1 VRAAAVA
8 VLLCACASAR
18 EVDELEQNLDGG
30 CGVERWQIK
39 TGGDPAAVNISTAPT
54 ATSIFALTSLR
65 APSRLPDSD
74 RIAPTELTTWQLAD
88 VDLLRFKKE
97 GDGDYH
103 LVLGDGIQAMIAEIA
118 DPACVSAAS
127 PLLAGIL
134 AARAQF
140 EAKYSNIPTM
150 SFATSDETVTLR
162 GVGFFDFKHS
172 QNGVASN
179 GIELHPVTAICF
191 GRGCAPSATPPS
203 GPPAARSGGC
213 ATAGDAPLWL
223 ALVLLLRPRRA
234 TA

>member
-1 VRAAAVA
+1 VRHAIVA
-8 VLLCACASAR
+8 LLLCACASSR
-18 EVDELEQNLDGG
+18 DVDVLEQDLDGG
-30 CGVERWQIK
+30 CGVERWQVK
-39 TGGDPAAVNISTAPT
+39 TGGDPAAVNISPAPT
-54 ATSIFALTSLR
+54 ATSIAALTSLA
-65 APSRLPDSD
+65 APSRLPNND

-103 LVLGDGIQAMIAEIA
+103 LVLGDGIQTMIAEIA

-127 PLLAGIL
+127 PLMAGIS

-140 EAKYSNIPTM
+140 DAKFSNIPTM
-150 SFATSDETVTLR
+150 SFANSDETVTLR

-191 GRGCAPSATPPS
+191 GRGCAPSPS
-203 GPPAARSGGC
+203 PASQPPAARSGGC

-223 ALVLLLRPRRA
+223 ALALLLRPRRA